1 MEKKIEGITEK
12 FNMKVAEF
20 QKKINEIINTSYEKF
35 TSKKKKIEIK
45 EIEKWKNELL
55 NNLNI
60 EITTTLFWNEEN
72 NIGMGN
78 DIDNNITEE
87 IEEIRIENDLNG
99 FTSKDIEEENKEITR
114 YIQDEAYNYMTGEDK
129 IENEHVAGFLKYV
142 AKISR
147 YSYDL
152 GNELFNTIEKDYK
165 EQKLEKKEKKEI
177 NLDNKD
183 DLREFSSFVKRLEN
197 DNKMKNYYDYILKKF
212 NLFSEKEIKENK
224 NFFPKLFR
232 DLTMMYFHSK
242 ISSPLVE
249 INFEIEEDFNS
260 EKMIDFINRGKN
272 RKVNFIILPSLNA
285 NGRFLQNGK
294 SWVFTY
300 INDTFRFQKEQIN
313 QYLNTKEKF

>member
-78 DIDNNITEE
+78 DIDNNIT
-87 IEEIRIENDLNG
+87 EEIRIENDLNG

-197 DNKMKNYYDYILKKF
+197 DNKMKNYYENILKKF

-313 QYLNTKEKF
+313 QYLNKKEKF

>member
-60 EITTTLFWNEEN
+60 EISTTLFWNEEN

-147 YSYDL
+147 YSY
-152 GNELFNTIEKDYK
+152 
-165 EQKLEKKEKKEI
+165 
-177 NLDNKD
+177 
-183 DLREFSSFVKRLEN
+183 SCV
-197 DNKMKNYYDYILKKF
+197 
-212 NLFSEKEIKENK
+212 
-224 NFFPKLFR
+224 
-232 DLTMMYFHSK
+232 
-242 ISSPLVE
+242 
-249 INFEIEEDFNS
+249 
-260 EKMIDFINRGKN
+260 
-272 RKVNFIILPSLNA
+272 
-285 NGRFLQNGK
+285 
-294 SWVFTY
+294 
-300 INDTFRFQKEQIN
+300 
-313 QYLNTKEKF
+313 